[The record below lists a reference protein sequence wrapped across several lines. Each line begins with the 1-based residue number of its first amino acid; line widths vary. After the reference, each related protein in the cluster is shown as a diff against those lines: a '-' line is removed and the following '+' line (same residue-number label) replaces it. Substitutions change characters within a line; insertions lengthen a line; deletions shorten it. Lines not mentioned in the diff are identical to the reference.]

1 MSTVYSHMN
10 YGTRAVEVGDCVEE
24 DQYLGDVG
32 SAGHMFGSC
41 LHFVVHRS
49 GVAIDPMPWL
59 DTRVI

>member
-1 MSTVYSHMN
+1 MN